1 MSQDTNGENSNNSKS
16 EPFYLDGVVDAKR
29 VNRSFCL
36 KTSRLANRLNWP
48 RGKDS
53 VKTNHVYSVLYFF
66 WVKFGQKLILFRGKK
81 ILKLKKKEL
90 ELCKTAMFSA
100 TGLAIA

>member
-36 KTSRLANRLNWP
+36 KKSQHGNRLNWP
-48 RGKDS
+48 GGKDS
-53 VKTNHVYSVLYFF
+53 VKTNHVYLVLYFSR
-66 WVKFGQKLILFRGKK
+66 LNLGKK
-81 ILKLKKKEL
+81 SFCLERKK
-90 ELCKTAMFSA
+90 
-100 TGLAIA
+100 

>member
-36 KTSRLANRLNWP
+36 KTSQQGNRLNWP
-48 RGKDS
+48 RGKCL
-53 VKTNHVYSVLYFF
+53 VKTNYVYQVLHFF
-66 WVKFGQKLILFRGKK
+66 WVKFWQKVILLREKK
-81 ILKLKKKEL
+81 EKKKVRE
-90 ELCKTAMFSA
+90 KQQNKK
-100 TGLAIA
+100 

>member
-36 KTSRLANRLNWP
+36 KTSHYGNRLNWP
-48 RGKDS
+48 RGKGS
-53 VKTNHVYSVLYFF
+53 VTANHVYSVLHFS
-66 WVKFGQKLILFRGKK
+66 GLNLGKK
-81 ILKLKKKEL
+81 LFCSEGKK
-90 ELCKTAMFSA
+90 
-100 TGLAIA
+100 